1 MPSAQWFS
9 QSTVNCMQG
18 IASPESVVSNV
29 AICSVNRQRAAHAL
43 PLGLRRRHQFRTKGD
58 AVTIL
63 AIWFGVAV
71 VVGVLLGY
79 AASRLKRAPER
90 QLDIQKVGDADV
102 DQQKPAA
109 PRQSS
114 MKTNKFYR
122 RLWRI

>member
-1 MPSAQWFS
+1 
-9 QSTVNCMQG
+9 MQG
-18 IASPESVVSNV
+18 SAGPGSAVTSTAFN
-29 AICSVNRQRAAHAL
+29 CQRAAQAFQ
-43 PLGLRRRHQFRTKGD
+43 LGLGCLFRAKGH

-90 QLDIQKVGDADV
+90 QLDRRDLRKVGDADV
-102 DQQKPAA
+102 DQHKAA
-109 PRQSS
+109 SPRRSS

>member
-1 MPSAQWFS
+1 
-9 QSTVNCMQG
+9 MQG
-18 IASPESVVSNV
+18 IASPGFVVTNV
-29 AICSVNRQRAAHAL
+29 AICSSDRQRAAQAF
-43 PLGLRRRHQFRTKGD
+43 PLGLSRRYLFRAKGD

-90 QLDIQKVGDADV
+90 QLDIQKVGDVDV
-102 DQQKPAA
+102 DQHKPAS
-109 PRQSS
+109 PRRSS